1 MVLTSVKGTQK
12 LATRSLCKP
21 IPMQSAMNGQS
32 LPQSG
37 TWDAFFGQHSMSDGI
52 AVSDDIATLECALAV
67 GAGICIAAAPTDS
80 STGASTSPAI
90 TMSATKRRVVVRFTG

>member
-37 TWDAFFGQHSMSDGI
+37 TWDALFGQHSLSDGI
-52 AVSDDIATLECALAV
+52 AVSDDIATLECAL
-67 GAGICIAAAPTDS
+67 AAAPTDS

-90 TMSATKRRVVVRFTG
+90 TMSGTKRRMVVRFTG